1 MRAFL
6 FKLIFCAVLAVAGT
20 VALCCHYPEVPFSQ
34 AFKYI
39 GGAAGLLFLLMLAF
53 RYEGRGSKKSSKK
66 SKKSSGKKRGAS
78 NLEQAFLDAEDEDFE
93 VPTDAQI
100 RRMIASGYKGEY
112 GPIAEM
118 TRGEAREWLE
128 TFGK

>member
-1 MRAFL
+1 MFAFL

-20 VALCCHYPEVPFSQ
+20 VALRYHYPEVPFSQ
-34 AFKYI
+34 AFKYL
-39 GGAAGLLFLLMLAF
+39 GGAAGLLFLAMLAF
-53 RYEGRGSKKSSKK
+53 KYEGQK
-66 SKKSSGKKRGAS
+66 SKRKKPSKSSGKKRVAS
-78 NLEQAFLDAEDEDFE
+78 NLEQAFLDAEDEDLE
-93 VPTDAQI
+93 APTDAQI
-100 RRMIASGYKGEY
+100 RRMISYGYKGEY